1 VERTGR
7 SPVAPVTCPTGR
19 MTQYKTAPIGQQTKF
34 VSKTTTVQ
42 VVLISLASMAALSIS
57 APVPEADPEAFLNLG
72 AVAIPAITG
81 SALIDGLLLG
91 KVAFL
96 KAAILANL
104 LLGSG
109 SADELADS
117 SDASYVAPQDDYG
130 VPYEP
135 PVNSYGAP
143 AVSYEEPAPSYEAP
157 SYEAP
162 APSYESPAPSYDAP
176 AAPSYEAPSY
186 EAPQVADTY
195 GSPQAD
201 PLPSYGAP
209 ARF

>member
-1 VERTGR
+1 MGYQRRVHGDFRILLAVHQTHSGAKLRT
-7 SPVAPVTCPTGR
+7 P
-19 MTQYKTAPIGQQTKF
+19 GQ
-34 VSKTTTVQ
+34 VSKKSNKMRMK
-42 VVLISLASMAALSIS
+42 VVLISLACMAAISIG
-57 APVPEADPEAFLNLG
+57 APVPDADPEAFLNLG

-109 SADELADS
+109 SADELAD
-117 SDASYVAPQDDYG
+117 DGYVAPQDDYG

-143 AVSYEEPAPSYEAP
+143 AVSYEEPAPQYEAP
-157 SYEAP
+157 QYEAP
-162 APSYESPAPSYDAP
+162 APSAPAPAYDAP

-186 EAPQVADTY
+186 EPADTY
-195 GSPQAD
+195 GSPAAD

-209 ARF
+209 AQQYRY

>member
-1 VERTGR
+1 MK
-7 SPVAPVTCPTGR
+7 VA
-19 MTQYKTAPIGQQTKF
+19 
-34 VSKTTTVQ
+34 
-42 VVLISLASMAALSIS
+42 LITLASLAAITLG
-57 APVPEADPEAFLNLG
+57 APTPDAEPEAFLNLG

-104 LLGSG
+104 LLGSN
-109 SADELADS
+109 SADELAD
-117 SDASYVAPQDDYG
+117 DASYVAPADDYG

-143 AVSYEEPAPSYEAP
+143 AVTYEEPAPSYENPA
-157 SYEAP
+157 YEAP
-162 APSYESPAPSYDAP
+162 APAQSYEPAP
-176 AAPSYEAPSY
+176 AAYDPPAQDS
-186 EAPQVADTY
+186 Y

-201 PLPSYGAP
+201 PLPAYQP
-209 ARF
+209 TRY

>member
-1 VERTGR
+1 MTRKQLFTKMKVTIL
-7 SPVAPVTCPTGR
+7 SVTC
-19 MTQYKTAPIGQQTKF
+19 
-34 VSKTTTVQ
+34 
-42 VVLISLASMAALSIS
+42 LAALTLS
-57 APVPEADPEAFLNLG
+57 APMPEADPDAFVNLG

-109 SADELADS
+109 AEDEA
-117 SDASYVAPQDDYG
+117 A
-130 VPYEP
+130 
-135 PVNSYGAP
+135 YGAP
-143 AVSYEEPAPSYEAP
+143 ASAYEEPADTYGAPYEAP
-157 SYEAP
+157 VETYETPVATYEEP
-162 APSYESPAPSYDAP
+162 ADE
-176 AAPSYEAPSY
+176 
-186 EAPQVADTY
+186 Y
-195 GSPQAD
+195 GSPAAAPVSYSE

>member
-1 VERTGR
+1 M
-7 SPVAPVTCPTGR
+7 VA
-19 MTQYKTAPIGQQTKF
+19 
-34 VSKTTTVQ
+34 
-42 VVLISLASMAALSIS
+42 ISMG

-109 SADELADS
+109 SADELADEGGY
-117 SDASYVAPQDDYG
+117 AAPQDDYG
-130 VPYEP
+130 VPYA

-143 AVSYEEPAPSYEAP
+143 AVVYEEPAPSYD
-157 SYEAP
+157 AP
-162 APSYESPAPSYDAP
+162 APSYDAPAPSYNAPAPSYDAP
-176 AAPSYEAPSY
+176 AAPSYSAPSY
-186 EAPQVADTY
+186 EAPAPAYESPDTY
-195 GSPQAD
+195 GSPAAD

-209 ARF
+209 ARFY